1 MAVAVE
7 HLIIKLLLTHLILPL
22 VGNNRVLS
30 YFSLTIELGDAFQ
43 SMLLSPPFY
52 HVWRMIDVVQMQI
65 TFVSKLSE
73 GIEMILLICYPLGI
87 HSPEHPLGCHLE
99 ETASSPGFARL
110 VCHDLKLETVSQ
122 FVSQTVEFLILNTI
136 RCYPECSD
144 KIIVSSA
151 VSSSFQRIVHHH
163 HHLILVADAA
173 RQRELQGVAE
183 EAVELF
189 YLSLQ
194 IAQIEI
200 HRLTFERRRI
210 LRIVSEW
217 LFPEIH
223 DILGL
228 STMSPAP
235 SLIILIEIIGFQ
247 RVRYE
252 DEFLWCRYGIYRSG
266 GRSLRWILLRQGC
279 SSPRQGC
286 RCKYQR

>member
-1 MAVAVE
+1 MTVAVE
-7 HLIIKLLLTHLILPL
+7 HFIIKLLLTHLILPL

-43 SMLLSPPFY
+43 AMLLSPPLY

-65 TFVSKLSE
+65 TLMGKLSE
-73 GIEMILLICYPLGI
+73 GIEMILLICYPVGI

-99 ETASSPGFARL
+99 EATSSPSFARF

-122 FVSQTVEFLILNTI
+122 LVSQTIEFLILNTV
-136 RCYPECSD
+136 RCYPERAD
-144 KIIVSSA
+144 KVIVSSA

-163 HHLILVADAA
+163 HHLILVADTS
-173 RQRELQGVAE
+173 RQRKLQGIAE
-183 EAVELF
+183 ETVESF
-189 YLSLQ
+189 NLSLQ
-194 IAQIEI
+194 ITKIEF

-228 STMSPAP
+228 CTMSPAP
-235 SLIILIEIIGFQ
+235 SAIVIIQIEWFQ
-247 RVRYE
+247 RVGHK
-252 DEFLWCRYGIYRSG
+252 DEFLGCRYGVGRSL
-266 GRSLRWILLRQGC
+266 GRSLRWVLCPSLHG
-279 SSPRQGC
+279 
-286 RCKYQR
+286 RCCQQKEE